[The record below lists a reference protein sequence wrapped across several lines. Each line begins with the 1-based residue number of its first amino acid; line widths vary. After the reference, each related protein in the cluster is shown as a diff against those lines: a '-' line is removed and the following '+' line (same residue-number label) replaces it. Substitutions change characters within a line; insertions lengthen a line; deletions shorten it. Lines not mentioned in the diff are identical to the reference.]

1 MAVGV
6 GSGVDNNELKSIA
19 MGTSDNVLKL
29 KSFDQLADNLK
40 NLTKDLCQGMN
51 MEVAFRSVTA
61 LTLLSKKCCIKE
73 TQ

>member
-51 MEVAFRSVTA
+51 VAFRSVTA
-61 LTLLSKKCCIKE
+61 LTLLSKKCCIKG